1 MFVRSGPLVS
11 LLLSPLLS
19 LCAAVLMLAPGPG
32 LAQTRPPLLSETP
45 QSRRAQ
51 YGEEL
56 MQLSHVLGGA
66 HYLRVLCVGKSDQS
80 WRLFMVAMLDR
91 EGGPRRTDL
100 VDAFNDGY
108 RDIELRFPGCSPAAQ
123 AEEAELKNQGMRL
136 ADTLAARHS
145 E

>member
-1 MFVRSGPLVS
+1 MSARTAPLAA
-11 LLLSPLLS
+11 
-19 LCAAVLMLAPGPG
+19 LCAALALLGAG
-32 LAQTRPPLLSETP
+32 VASAQVRTPLTETP

-56 MQLSHVLGGA
+56 TRLAHVLGGA

-91 EGGPRRTDL
+91 EGGQRRTDL

-123 AEEAELKNQGMRL
+123 AQETELKNQGMRL

-145 E
+145 D

>member
-1 MFVRSGPLVS
+1 MFVRSGPL
-11 LLLSPLLS
+11 
-19 LCAAVLMLAPGPG
+19 AAVCAVLVLLAAGDVF
-32 LAQTRPPLLSETP
+32 AQSRPPLTETP
-45 QSRRAQ
+45 QSRRTQ
-51 YGEEL
+51 YGGEL
-56 MQLSHVLGGA
+56 MQLAHVLGGA

-145 E
+145 D

>member
-1 MFVRSGPLVS
+1 MFARPR
-11 LLLSPLLS
+11 LLAG
-19 LCAAVLMLAPGPG
+19 LCAALVLTGTGATF
-32 LAQTRPPLLSETP
+32 AQTRPPLTETP
-45 QSRRAQ
+45 QSRRTQ
-51 YGEEL
+51 YGQEL
-56 MQLSHVLGGA
+56 MQLAHVLGGA

-108 RDIELRFPGCSPAAQ
+108 RDIELRFPGCSPTAQ
-123 AEEAELKNQGMRL
+123 AEETELKNQGMRL

-145 E
+145 D

>member
-1 MFVRSGPLVS
+1 MYSTMSARLHG
-11 LLLSPLLS
+11 LL
-19 LCAAVLMLAPGPG
+19 AAIAVLALATAAEPSR
-32 LAQTRPPLLSETP
+32 AQTRPAEPLTETP
-45 QSRRAQ
+45 QSRQAR

-56 MQLSHVLGGA
+56 LQLAHVLGGA

-108 RDIELRFPGCSPAAQ
+108 RDIELRFPGCTPAAQ
-123 AEEAELKNQGMRL
+123 SAETDLKNQGMRL

-145 E
+145 D

>member
-1 MFVRSGPLVS
+1 MFARSR
-11 LLLSPLLS
+11 LLAGF
-19 LCAAVLMLAPGPG
+19 CAALFLMGTG
-32 LAQTRPPLLSETP
+32 VTVAQTRAPLTETP
-45 QSRRAQ
+45 QSRREQ
-51 YGEEL
+51 YGQEL
-56 MQLSHVLGGA
+56 QQLAHVLGGA

-123 AEEAELKNQGMRL
+123 AEEVELKSQGMRL

-145 E
+145 D